1 MVFLIILVSSLFAA
15 FSVMP
20 IFINDRDA
28 NS

>member
-1 MVFLIILVSSLFAA
+1 MVCLVILVSSLFAA

-20 IFINDRDA
+20 MFIKDRDA